1 MNGTGYV
8 GLVDTNRGE
17 LRERIALARGR
28 FDRLVRTADPDAR
41 VPRSEW
47 TVQQTVAHVLTVA
60 HRYQGIALGTDYHRA
75 GHPRELDAINQD
87 ELEAVMAPIPEL
99 ADQLQAL
106 APEMDAYFDTHT
118 DDEPTIPFHHAFGGG
133 LAWQTN
139 WLGELLFHGHDVA
152 RAVKARWELP
162 ERDMALVLRGALQLG
177 AAWLRPR
184 YRRHYGPL
192 RRVRGPR
199 STSIPHPH
207 PRRSR
212 RNPRTA
218 SRRSTRRRP
227 EMLCLDLHA
236 TALPAHRPVGRHPA
250 GIAHRRLAA
259 DPGSRFDSSPV
270 SNDHDAR
277 GETMASVAFLEV
289 KDNRINVP
297 LGGCWGVLA

>member
-1 MNGTGYV
+1 MNSIGYI
-8 GLVDTNRGE
+8 GLVDADRGE

-75 GHPRELDAINQD
+75 GNPRELDAINQA

-118 DDEPTIPFHHAFGGG
+118 DDAPTIPFHHAFGGG

-162 ERDMALVLRGALQLG
+162 ERDMALVLRGVLQL
-177 AAWLRPR
+177 ADAWLRPDTGAAMDICVAFEIPGAR
-184 YRRHYGPL
+184 PYLIRIYGGRAEIRERRASDRPDAVLKGPALIFTQLLYQRTGPL
-192 RRVRGPR
+192 VATLRGLR
-199 STSIPHPH
+199 IVGG
-207 PRRSR
+207 
-212 RNPRTA
+212 
-218 SRRSTRRRP
+218 RRP
-227 EMLCLDLHA
+227 WL
-236 TALPAHRPVGRHPA
+236 ALRLQSCFERP
-250 GIAHRRLAA
+250 
-259 DPGSRFDSSPV
+259 
-270 SNDHDAR
+270 
-277 GETMASVAFLEV
+277 
-289 KDNRINVP
+289 
-297 LGGCWGVLA
+297 